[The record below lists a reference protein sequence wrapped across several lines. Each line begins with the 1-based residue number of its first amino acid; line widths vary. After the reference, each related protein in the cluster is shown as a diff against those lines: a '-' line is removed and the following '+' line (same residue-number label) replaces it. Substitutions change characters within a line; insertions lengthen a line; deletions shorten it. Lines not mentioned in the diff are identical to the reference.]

1 MNKVLL
7 LFAALAAVALVNPA
21 LAQDAPEAAAEDEA
35 PAEAVAEEA
44 EADEAPAADSA
55 ATDDSA
61 TEAEQALEQDLA
73 VFWGQ
78 RREIEVVQRRLYEKD
93 GRVELVVYGGVI
105 PNDDFIMY
113 YPLGARVGY
122 HFSEQF
128 EVEAS
133 FAYAIEQPS
142 DLGSFLEAEA
152 IDLKRADIQETI
164 QMYYNVNLL
173 WAPIYGK
180 LSFLG
185 YKLTHFDMFVGLGA
199 GVFHTTEFP
208 EANPDGNKVPKFG
221 GNTVLGFRWFIN
233 DTFNIRTE
241 YRNYFFQKF
250 KGGVSIPVELTLG
263 LGITI

>member
-1 MNKVLL
+1 MIEGSKTSMNKVLL
-7 LFAALAAVALVNPA
+7 LFAVLAAVALVSPA
-21 LAQDAPEAAAEDEA
+21 HAQDAPEETPADGAAPDADA
-35 PAEAVAEEA
+35 PAD
-44 EADEAPAADSA
+44 ADVS
-55 ATDDSA
+55 DDSA
-61 TEAEQALEQDLA
+61 TEAEQVLEEDLA
-73 VFWGQ
+73 VFWGK
-78 RREIEVVQRRLYEKD
+78 RRQIEVVQRRLYEKD
-93 GRVELVVYGGVI
+93 GRLELVVYGGII

-133 FAYAIEQPS
+133 FAYAIDQPS
-142 DLGSFLEAEA
+142 DLGSFLEDEA

-164 QMYYNVNLL
+164 QMYYNINLL